1 MIKKAWIIP
10 MIMMAG
16 ASLLLT
22 AQPAF
27 QGPASGHGRRGEG
40 FFARQDF
47 LPPRL
52 LLQAKEEIGLNADQ
66 EKKIGAMI
74 EAHEQWAVK
83 FEADMKLQALKLR
96 KVLTADKIE
105 MKEAEKLIRE
115 QAAMHADMQVA
126 GLRLYQDIR
135 ALLTPE
141 QIAKMAELK
150 KKLRDRPR
158 DGMGPRNHMGARGDR
173 GRGRRN

>member
-1 MIKKAWIIP
+1 MIKKRWIVLLVLL
-10 MIMMAG
+10 
-16 ASLLLT
+16 ASAALFVY

-27 QGPASGHGRRGEG
+27 RGPASEHGRRGEG
-40 FFARQDF
+40 LFVHQYF

-83 FEADMKLQALKLR
+83 FGAEMKLKALKLR
-96 KVLTADKIE
+96 TALAADKIDW
-105 MKEAEKLIRE
+105 KEAEKLIRE
-115 QAAMHADMQVA
+115 QAAMHADMQIA
-126 GLRLYQDIR
+126 GLRLYQDVR

-141 QIAKMAELK
+141 QIAKTAELK
-150 KKLRDRPR
+150 KNLRARAHG
-158 DGMGPRNHMGARGDR
+158 GMGQRGDQ
-173 GRGRRN
+173 RREHRN